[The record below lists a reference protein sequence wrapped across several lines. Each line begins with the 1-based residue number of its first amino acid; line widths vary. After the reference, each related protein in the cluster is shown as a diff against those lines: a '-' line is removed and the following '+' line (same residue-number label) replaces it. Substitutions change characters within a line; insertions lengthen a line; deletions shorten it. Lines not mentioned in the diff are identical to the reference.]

1 MSQEQIQARMQQQ
14 ASKARDKIVE
24 LSKLLEK
31 EKNEK
36 MDCNGNLM
44 ILRMKKRNWMTKLKN
59 LAKHIH

>member
-1 MSQEQIQARMQQQ
+1 MSQDQIQARMQQQ

-36 MDCNGNLM
+36 WICNGNLM
-44 ILRMKKRNWMTKLKN
+44 VSR
-59 LAKHIH
+59 